1 MAHLET
7 KLAGL
12 KGRLLALWVAK
23 SLASAAVFL
32 ASAILALALLDDLA
46 ALPYGFRLGVAVAA
60 VAATVSWFVRE
71 AFFSAVRAV
80 TDNGL
85 AQYLENRFPDL
96 KDSLIS
102 ALQFAR
108 EGAGNPEFNSPDMV
122 RVVVAQGEEAAGR
135 IQAAEVLR
143 ARRSVKRG
151 LVFAGLVLAGGAGAS
166 VSPRFAAALARTVL
180 DVPFPRRTFYR
191 VELPLALESRLPRS
205 ETLPVRIVPEE
216 GSFRPARAEIAYWFP
231 GIQGSSEPDANREG
245 MSRFENDSFT
255 WEFEGVA
262 QDVAFRIRA
271 DDWETDVFHVKVIE
285 RPRLEALELVVTPPA
300 YTGIA
305 QKRIVARGGGRE
317 SAGSGDVAA
326 IRGTRVAFSG
336 RANKPLAAAA
346 LVLGETSTPAVVE
359 ENRFTGE
366 FQALASAPYWFDLGD
381 REGFK
386 EAQPARY
393 QVRILPDRPPE
404 VRIVSPDEGTL
415 DVTPFALFKVG
426 VSAEDDLGLASVRL
440 AYSTTDSDENWIE
453 LHSFFSAPPPPERG
467 PTLKSPAGEGW
478 DFSVEDLKAEPGLLV
493 RYRAEARDFNDPAG
507 NTFSQEYRLRVKNPS
522 EISEE
527 VKRRLD
533 DLAQELK
540 RSQDRQL
547 DIRQQASRVLDLAAA
562 PQEARAALLESALA
576 QQGMSEEIA
585 ARRLFLQNKVIWYFE
600 INRLA
605 DQAAGGS
612 AKIREDEKERKIR
625 LYRIRDKFDALISTH
640 VPAAAKLL
648 KDLHASGGATNQGME
663 PALAAQQKV
672 ADEIQKIL
680 DDLRKV
686 SDISTL
692 INTLRQ
698 AQEQLASTFH
708 TVSFPKEKSPE
719 NIEKK

>member
-1 MAHLET
+1 MAQLEA
-7 KLAGL
+7 KLSGL
-12 KGRLLALWVAK
+12 RGRLLALWVAR

-32 ASAILALALLDDLA
+32 AAAILALAVLDHLA
-46 ALPYGFRLGVAVAA
+46 ALPYGFRLAVAI
-60 VAATVSWFVRE
+60 AAGAGCAAWFVKE

-80 TDNGL
+80 TDDGL
-85 AQYLENRFPDL
+85 ALYLERRFPDL
-96 KDSLIS
+96 KDALIS
-102 ALQFAR
+102 AFQFSR
-108 EGAGNPEFNSPDMV
+108 EGAGNPDFNSPDLV
-122 RVVVAQGEEAAGR
+122 KAVVAQGEEAAAR

-151 LVFAGLVLAGGAGAS
+151 LLFAGLVAAGTAGAFA
-166 VSPRFAAALARTVL
+166 SPRFAAALARTVL

-191 VELPLALESRLPRS
+191 VELPAAGESRLPRG
-205 ETLPVRIVPEE
+205 EALPVRIVPEE

-231 GIQGSSEPDANREG
+231 GVPGASEPDANREG
-245 MSRFENDSFT
+245 MNRFENDSFT
-255 WEFEGVA
+255 WDFEGVA

-271 DDWETDVFHVKVIE
+271 DDWETEVFRVGVVE

-300 YTGIA
+300 YTGLPE
-305 QKRIVARGGGRE
+305 KRIAARGAGRE

-326 IRGTRVAFSG
+326 VRGTRVAFSG
-336 RANKPLAAAA
+336 KANKPLAAVA
-346 LVLGETSTPAVVE
+346 LMLGETSTPVTVEESRFSGAFAVV
-359 ENRFTGE
+359 
-366 FQALASAPYWFDLGD
+366 ASGPYWFDLQD
-381 REGFK
+381 LEGFT

-404 VRIVSPDEGTL
+404 ARILSPDEGTL
-415 DVTPFALFKVG
+415 DVTPFALFPVG

-440 AYSTTDSDENWIE
+440 SYSTTDSEENWID
-453 LHSFFSAPPPPERG
+453 LHDFFSAPPPPGKEPVRK
-467 PTLKSPAGEGW
+467 TAGEW
-478 DFSVEDLKAEPGLLV
+478 DFSVETLKAEPGLLV

-507 NTFSQEYRLRVKNPS
+507 VSFSQEYRLRVKHPS

-547 DIRQQASRVLDLAAA
+547 DIRQQAARVLDLASA

-576 QQGMSEEIA
+576 QQGMSEELS
-585 ARRLFLQNKVIWYFE
+585 ARRLFLQAKIIWYYE

-612 AKIREDEKERKIR
+612 ARIREDEQERKSR

-640 VPAAAKLL
+640 VPAAAKAL
-648 KDLHASGGATNQGME
+648 KDLHASGGATPEGME
-663 PALAAQQKV
+663 PALAAQQRV
-672 ADEIQKIL
+672 ADEIQRIL

-686 SDISTL
+686 SDISKL
-692 INTLRQ
+692 INDLRQ
-698 AQEQLASTFH
+698 IQEKLAKF
-708 TVSFPKEKSPE
+708 
-719 NIEKK
+719 